1 MPRLRLRRRAA
12 ARPDT
17 ETLPETQADPGT
29 GHPPS
34 VLVMTM
40 VRDEAQMLPRW
51 IDHYAGQVG
60 MDNLLV
66 LDDNSSD
73 GSTVGLS
80 CTVHRLP
87 SLSGKGFESARMQ
100 LLSGLATGFLATYDY
115 VVFVDADE
123 FLVPDPAL
131 HRDLPSFLATRRGR
145 EVVAP
150 MTLNVVHV
158 PSVEEPLRAG
168 EPVLGQ
174 RRFAKFAPVMCKPSI
189 KRVPASWRWA
199 SHGIAAPFAVDPEL
213 YMFHLKFA
221 DRDLLRQVAAHRK
234 ALTDTDGRARGSS
247 WSRGADDI
255 VAALDRAVAGVDVD
269 TVPEFDPGEV
279 DLAKVVEPRDGWH
292 RAVGAGQVQA
302 LRQMPLR
309 RVPSSLLGS
318 V

>member
-1 MPRLRLRRRAA
+1 MPRLRLRRAPA
-12 ARPDT
+12 SPS
-17 ETLPETQADPGT
+17 EPETAPT
-29 GHPPS
+29 

-51 IDHYAGQVG
+51 INHYAGQVG

-73 GSTVGLS
+73 GSTDGLE

-87 SLSGKGFESARMQ
+87 SLSGRGFEKARMQ
-100 LLSGLATGFLATYDY
+100 LLSGLASGFLGAYDF
-115 VVFVDADE
+115 VAFVDADE
-123 FLVPDPAL
+123 FLVPDPTRHHDLRSYLASR
-131 HRDLPSFLATRRGR
+131 RDR

-150 MTLNVVHV
+150 LALNVVHV
-158 PSVEEPLRAG
+158 PSVEPPLRPG

-174 RRFAKFAPVMCKPSI
+174 RQFAKFAPVMCKPSI

-199 SHGIAAPFAVDPEL
+199 SHGIAAPFEVDPEL
-213 YMFHLKFA
+213 FMVHLKFA

-234 ALTDTDGRARGSS
+234 ALVDADGRASGSS
-247 WSRGADDI
+247 WSREADDI
-255 VAALDRAVAGVDVD
+255 VAALDRAVAGIDVD
-269 TVPEFDPGEV
+269 TVTEFDPREV
-279 DLAKVVEPRDGWH
+279 DLTKLVEPRDGWH

-302 LRQMPLR
+302 LRHLPLR
-309 RVPSSLLGS
+309 RVPAALIGR